1 MEPNL
6 DQVAKELYGKI
17 QTRFPDIKIAD
28 EQAIVLS
35 KKEDIKKAR
44 FFEFEYKEGSEP
56 LGTIA
61 ISLDAEDGIV
71 IQISGDLTD
80 DDENTHHGA
89 FKFIK
94 SFRNFARQNMLG
106 YEINNMGKSNLDK
119 RDYEFHAKS
128 GEEPMMESKMWGT
141 SRVSYQ
147 DLGETRLVVKHN
159 KPVNYD
165 LAAGRTMHIDAIY
178 IENAGGER
186 FRYPVRHLNGA
197 RAMAQHIAHGGN
209 PYDEIGQHVV
219 SLSEELSKL
228 RMFKGYVSRTPVV
241 SESMS
246 AVNDKVIERIEQ
258 VKKDIHQLQQARHYE
273 AFAENFAPSKSK
285 DIPEEIMLDWVD
297 RLTVR
302 SFKEELKDVF
312 PYIYKLVDE
321 SEIPTKELD
330 PDDLLD
336 EAGSPAQQAAIA
348 IAKKKAKKVSESPE
362 DQFENF
368 LDSIVNED
376 EGADA
381 LNGNDDAVQKLKDLM
396 AQGELKGDPNRIDSI
411 KDLIND
417 QELHD
422 QITDSDPNLDAR
434 PIIQVFLQQRDPE
447 LAKEVFPQD
456 LSNSEEEEQA
466 GAEPAADASAP
477 EAPAPAPEAPAP
489 EAAPAEEPAAAAAP
503 IAESDDVAPWYK
515 DKAEQDA
522 DKHKQTFK
530 KPSQPGKG
538 MERARALAQLALKKG
553 AKSDTKIGNKTLH
566 DVMLELGMDPADPG
580 AKQIAPPS
588 EPVGDSFEDMMAF
601 ASGFFNKE
609 EHNFTRGVTDL
620 ETKLKKQFPG
630 ANPRDLQRVVM
641 AARKIDPPSSV
652 HKQEHDRMQQLAGVN
667 PNGQESPVPQPG
679 SINESLSIIRK
690 LSGLK

>member
-28 EQAIVLS
+28 EQAVVLS

-44 FFEFEYKEGSEP
+44 FFEFEYREGGKSF
-56 LGTIA
+56 GTIA
-61 ISLDAEDGIV
+61 ISLDAEDGLA

-80 DDENTHHGA
+80 DDDNTHHGA
-89 FKFIK
+89 FKFIR

-147 DLGETRLVVKHN
+147 DLGETRLVVKHS

-178 IENAGGER
+178 IENAVGER
-186 FRYPVRHLNGA
+186 FRYPVKHLNGA

-246 AVNDKVIERIEQ
+246 AVNSKVIERIEQ

-273 AFAENFAPSKSK
+273 AFAESFTPSKSK

-330 PDDLLD
+330 PDDLID

-362 DQFENF
+362 DRFESF

-376 EGADA
+376 EDTDVLHGNQDA
-381 LNGNDDAVQKLKDLM
+381 IQELKDEI
-396 AQGELKGDPNRIDSI
+396 AKGELKGDLNQSSVVG
-411 KDLIND
+411 KFIND
-417 QELHD
+417 DELLDILDKTSGNVDAWPVVKAWLD
-422 QITDSDPNLDAR
+422 QKDPDLANDLFADYNSAGTGEET
-434 PIIQVFLQQRDPE
+434 PVPPE
-447 LAKEVFPQD
+447 GGEA
-456 LSNSEEEEQA
+456 
-466 GAEPAADASAP
+466 ASAP
-477 EAPAPAPEAPAP
+477 EAPAPEAPAP
-489 EAAPAEEPAAAAAP
+489 EAPAAEEPAAAAP

-522 DKHKQTFK
+522 DKPKQSFK

-566 DVMLELGMDPADPG
+566 DIMLELGMDPEDPT

-588 EPVGDSFEDMMAF
+588 KPAGDDYEDMMDF

-609 EHNFTRGVTDL
+609 ERNFTRGATDL
-620 ETKLKKQFPG
+620 ETKLIKQFPG
-630 ANPRDLQRVVM
+630 ANPADLKRVIM
-641 AARKIDPPSSV
+641 KIRQVDPPSSV
-652 HKQEHDRMQQLAGVN
+652 HKQEHGRMQQLAGVN
-667 PNGQESPVPQPG
+667 PNGQESSMPQHG